1 MAIARGA
8 GTEIIRS
15 IHVEAVN
22 DTASECLIFGEQHHI
37 YTVLSI
43 IVFASAVNASGDW
56 VRVSLNPGYDTKGA
70 DTAQPIYLFEQGLS
84 SRQTFVWNDKF
95 SFSGHE
101 PTDFSDATMNSIAKQ
116 NALADQGSSVA
127 QKLMVEVQHAS
138 DNFDIHCTYIDQ
150 NNA

>member
-1 MAIARGA
+1 MAIVRTA

-15 IHVEAVN
+15 IHVEQVN
-22 DTASECLIFGEQHHI
+22 DSASECLIFGEQHHI

-56 VRVSLNPGYDTKGA
+56 VRVSLNPGYDTKGGT
-70 DTAQPIYLFEQGLS
+70 TAQPIYLFEQGLN
-84 SRQTFVWNDKF
+84 SRETFIWNDKF
-95 SFSGHE
+95 SFNGHE
-101 PTDFSDATMNSIAKQ
+101 PTDFTATLDSIAKQ
-116 NALADQGSSVA
+116 NAIADQGSSVA
-127 QKLMVEVQHAS
+127 QKLMVEAEHSS